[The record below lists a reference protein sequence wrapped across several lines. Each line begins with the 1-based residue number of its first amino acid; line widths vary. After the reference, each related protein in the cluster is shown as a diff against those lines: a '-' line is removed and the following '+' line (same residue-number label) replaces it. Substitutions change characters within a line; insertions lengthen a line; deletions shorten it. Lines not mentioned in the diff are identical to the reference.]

1 MQLASDQSSHL
12 IDNVIWSP
20 TSMSSQFV
28 VSAQLSSPTMNS
40 SSNRWKDVAWHDMKW
55 EFRKR
60 KFPSAED
67 FQEKTLWWKEA
78 GGLTATYIS
87 SWRVG
92 TVYCSCCV
100 LPFTPLHL
108 LQHKTRQPTDTS
120 FTSCLKQTGR
130 ETLSYP
136 VTKAPTGKCIWM
148 LSVFA
153 KVCIEGLFQGSEWQ
167 FARPKR

>member
-12 IDNVIWSP
+12 SDNVIWYP

-28 VSAQLSSPTMNS
+28 VSAQQSNNEQLKQSMERCGMTWNENENS
-40 SSNRWKDVAWHDMKW
+40 EKENFPQLKTS
-55 EFRKR
+55 KR
-60 KFPSAED
+60 KLF
-67 FQEKTLWWKEA
+67 

-92 TVYCSCCV
+92 IVYCSCCV

-108 LQHKTRQPTDTS
+108 LQHKTHLTS

-136 VTKAPTGKCIWM
+136 VTTAPTGKCIWM
-148 LSVFA
+148 SVFA